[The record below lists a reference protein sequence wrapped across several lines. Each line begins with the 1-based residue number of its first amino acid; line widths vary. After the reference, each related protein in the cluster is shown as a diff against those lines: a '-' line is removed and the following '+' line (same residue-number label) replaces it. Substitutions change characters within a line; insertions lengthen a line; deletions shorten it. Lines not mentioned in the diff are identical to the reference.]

1 MVHMN
6 DLARICLSSLLLTT
20 FISFISVKFNVIER
34 IRQYRLTNILLTA
47 TNITVSVGAIY
58 LTYVSP
64 FVGFVA
70 VFLAIVLLIVQFSR
84 DNSTWMRPIAVNTSL
99 FLGALMVL
107 WWFDALPFYEK
118 LMMVYKIS

>member
-1 MVHMN
+1 MVPMN

-20 FISFISVKFNVIER
+20 LISFVSVKFNVIER

-84 DNSTWMRPIAVNTSL
+84 DNSTWMRPIAVNASL